1 MVSKVKHRTSP
12 TVDFGGNEWDTPV
25 PRARRTPIYA
35 EENAP
40 RSNALM
46 TPYNRAY
53 MVSDMVIRQA
63 AVTYRFE
70 ET

>member
-1 MVSKVKHRTSP
+1 
-12 TVDFGGNEWDTPV
+12 V